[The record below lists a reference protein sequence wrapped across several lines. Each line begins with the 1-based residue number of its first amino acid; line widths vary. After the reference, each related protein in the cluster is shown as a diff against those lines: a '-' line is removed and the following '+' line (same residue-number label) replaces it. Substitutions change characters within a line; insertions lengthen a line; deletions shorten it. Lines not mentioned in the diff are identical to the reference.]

1 MSKHLRTK
9 LITQL
14 NHTEARKFFLSGK
27 NYCNIDL
34 PSYFN
39 FEPLLKAISQNISGE
54 NLSSLSKNGRSDR
67 KIYEYDDVN
76 YLLYANKDGNLSWRP
91 LQIIHPLVYVAIIHK
106 ITKEE
111 NWEKLCKLFKKS
123 TYGKISCVSI
133 PVQSQTKQSD
143 KAEQILSWWE
153 HIEQESIY
161 LSMQYDY
168 MAVTDITD
176 CYASI
181 YTHSIAWAIEGK
193 DTAKNNRDTSLLGN
207 YLDKIIQ
214 NAQYGQ
220 TNGIP
225 QGSVLMDFI
234 AEIILNSIDVE
245 LYENIK
251 KDNGITNYK
260 ILRYRDDYRIFTK
273 SEEVAKKIL
282 KKLSDV
288 LMVFGLKLNSN
299 KTNIHSDIIT
309 NSIKKDKIAYKI
321 RGCESY
327 TNIQDHVLAIYQHSL
342 LYPNSGSLVR
352 LLNELH
358 QEIKKHSKSIKGKK
372 QIISI
377 LVDIGSKNPR
387 VISLCVGII
396 SFLLSK
402 IKDNEQENLIDL
414 IINKFKNNAN
424 SELSEVWIQRLLIKN
439 SKYKDRF
446 DKKLCLV
453 VNDPSLPIWNNDWI
467 SWTKYQ
473 KIIKDNP
480 IIDQQKINQLDEV
493 IDNSEIQIF
502 RY

>member
-1 MSKHLRTK
+1 MAMSKHLRTK

-14 NHTEARKFFLSGK
+14 NHTEARKFFLSGES
-27 NYCNIDL
+27 YCNIDL

-39 FEPLLKAISQNISGE
+39 FEPLLKAISHNMG
-54 NLSSLSKNGRSDR
+54 NKDLSSLSKNGKGDR

-111 NWEKLCKLFKKS
+111 NWEKLCKLFKKN
-123 TYGKISCVSI
+123 THGKISCVSI
-133 PVQSQTKQSD
+133 PVQSQTNQSD

-225 QGSVLMDFI
+225 QGSVLMDFV
-234 AEIILNSIDVE
+234 AEIILNSVDKE
-245 LYENIK
+245 LYASIK
-251 KDNGITNYK
+251 KDKNITNYK

-282 KKLSDV
+282 KKLSEI
-288 LMVFGLKLNSN
+288 LMVFGLKLNPK
-299 KTNIHSDIIT
+299 KTNIHSEIIT

-321 RGCESY
+321 RGRQSY
-327 TNIQDHVLAIYQHSL
+327 TNIQDNVLAIYQHSL

-358 QEIKKHSKSIKGKK
+358 QEIEKYSKSMKGKK

-377 LVDIGSKNPR
+377 LINIGSENPR
-387 VISLCVGII
+387 TISLCISII
-396 SFLLSK
+396 SFLLST
-402 IKDNEQENLIDL
+402 IK
-414 IINKFKNNAN
+414 KNT
-424 SELSEVWIQRLLIKN
+424 EKE
-439 SKYKDRF
+439 
-446 DKKLCLV
+446 KK
-453 VNDPSLPIWNNDWI
+453 
-467 SWTKYQ
+467 
-473 KIIKDNP
+473 
-480 IIDQQKINQLDEV
+480 
-493 IDNSEIQIF
+493 
-502 RY
+502 R